1 MDLIAL
7 FVATAL
13 LAGEPAEEHWA
24 VYDSLVGAVA
34 SESPS
39 VECSP

>member
-13 LAGEPAEEHWA
+13 LAGEPADEHWA
-24 VYDSLVGAVA
+24 IYDSLVEAAA
-34 SESPS
+34 SESVPTG
-39 VECSP
+39 CPP